1 MVLQLNIRNVDT
13 WPNLQKLVPKALR
26 FLLYVVLKPNII
38 VIVKCLNNKIVL
50 QILPAA
56 EIQ

>member
-13 WPNLQKLVPKALR
+13 WPNLKKLVPKALR

-38 VIVKCLNNKIVL
+38 VIVKCLYNKIVL